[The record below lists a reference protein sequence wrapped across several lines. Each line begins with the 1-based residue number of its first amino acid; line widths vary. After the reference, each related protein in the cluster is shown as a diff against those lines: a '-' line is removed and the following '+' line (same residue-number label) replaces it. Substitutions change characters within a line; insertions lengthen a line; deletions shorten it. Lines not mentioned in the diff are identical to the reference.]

1 MYPALIDFFEDHRNV
16 VALTGAGVSTA
27 SGIPDYRDESGAWKH
42 SRPMQFQ
49 DFIASDYS
57 RGRYWAR
64 SAVARIRFKAARPG
78 KAHIALAQLE
88 ALGRLSLLITQNVD
102 QLHQRA
108 GSSRVID
115 LHGSLDEV
123 VCFDCGNRV
132 SRDKVQ
138 HFLIQNNPLLENLAS
153 VLAPDGD
160 AHLEQIDLS
169 QIEIPQCESCEGILK
184 PDVVFYGENVPAER
198 VKTCLSAVDAA
209 DAMLIIGSSLMVY
222 SGYRFVRRAHER
234 QVPIIAINRGVTRA
248 DAMLSIKIEQD
259 CGSVLEDLVVAF
271 ARSPTDSLGI
281 VT

>member
-57 RGRYWAR
+57 RRHYWAR

-123 VCFDCGNRV
+123 VCLDCGNRV

>member
-57 RGRYWAR
+57 RRRYWAR

-123 VCFDCGNRV
+123 VCLDCGNRV